1 MEVVA
6 ATPNGT
12 GVPPFH
18 NHDVHEWSR
27 IDSLTGVLERARLE
41 TDHWT
46 ARTSHSSHNYGKVV
60 DTRARS
66 NADGAIQQARR
77 QLEVFQSSVPGGRLQ
92 VIKSHTVSS
101 SRWTSK
107 SEHKDVAPHFTDL
120 ELPLNPLDL
129 TSQKSRA
136 TVGRSVGRRP
146 PSRPRGRDEPRQILP
161 ESHSTV
167 PANLHR
173 ISRLCNQ
180 VHENAVKQTF
190 GKYHKPPIHER
201 ESGDG
206 VEIIEIERPVNEH
219 TNLSRTKSTS
229 SEDIHLTPEKE
240 KQNKSV
246 EDLEDLEQ
254 LQNWRRTSKIRR
266 SLQFPTQNK
275 TSTTKP
281 LDVPIST
288 GSVRKI
294 REDLE
299 TGRRL
304 NTALRGNNV
313 DLEALDHILQL
324 ITSPSDVHSGGKFE
338 EPEKDEQNITK
349 QPKRHSFVTVE
360 SLQEV
365 RGRLRRTSSPVDTIV
380 KSKKDEEPDDG
391 IVTEDPLNKQLEDMP
406 ALDSASPQSRV
417 RSYVY
422 GMEVLMNKKPIV
434 GTGSLESRTSR
445 QLNGS
450 INRNEDWYNRRK
462 SYGFE
467 QVHNQEPTNTIS
479 KNNASMDSSTDS
491 GICRSSEIMLVPTTN
506 KSSVQLNKS
515 SDLNDSQKDE
525 IYNRI
530 NKYNTP
536 NESAVPNIGNV
547 KRYASIFEQ
556 KRDSSRIR
564 DYEGT
569 KITIPIVP
577 EGYHD
582 RELDCSPFSYNRN
595 IHNGEIKR
603 HSIAVDESRYVTQAP
618 ANHYRRTSLAINDK
632 TADEAL
638 DDDFSQGKRH
648 KKVEFCK
655 TEVHFAVDS
664 GRVNIVATD
673 EKPPPTNNFRRRR
686 RNSATLYN
694 NLLTEAN
701 KNGLPVLHFGDSSYE
716 KNMFNF
722 TNQEDELNFDALQ
735 IADAGSKPN
744 DQFCNGT
751 VTVSTN
757 QTRPSYGDDVDEE
770 EKESAECETPKG
782 ILKNKPIKPKP
793 YLLGDDPYCIDKPVN
808 DEKQIWGVKL
818 KPVHSDLEPQMW
830 KSTVTLKN
838 TLYDKNCNLRRVE
851 QDEPVNETRSELD
864 QFDNIRIVS
873 SQLNGLRPVEDL
885 RRPEI
890 KGYSTKVN
898 IGSGEAVVIEDVK
911 RQILNKGLVVR
922 IGHGTENAH
931 TICSKTTSND
941 STNTTTT
948 TKITIDL
955 APSPIERSV
964 TLEPTVRLPRAS
976 ISNFKSTSLVLNT
989 FKNEIQEANIKAKG
1003 KSNIPQQLE
1012 ALRKLYEDWPSDSEA
1027 DKEVQQLMNASE
1039 SVPVKEL
1046 DDATSSVVSGSW
1058 SKMRAFR
1065 NMQQQRAKIISDASE
1080 VKFNSNAR
1088 LEKGSLNVNQTIT
1101 DVRKEPFTRTPTMG
1115 SSPSSD
1121 RRKIKII
1128 SKTPNSPV
1136 VLRRVACDP
1145 KRQELRASDKLSSPS
1160 LVGQNL
1166 TKTEPTAKLG
1176 GIKKESTPES
1186 VTMAKLWGKRS
1197 PTPKIHIYN
1206 TLHSPVVQ
1214 RKGHTPSPTTENH
1227 YSTIKDKDSDVDSE
1241 RSPNRSV
1248 LRNPRRSEMAYFG
1261 VKVAPSPKPYKKG
1274 NVDCT
1279 TKSPVKPESRTYY
1292 KPRAKSPI
1300 YENVEEIKKTRHKTT
1315 VKEFDSSILDELTK
1329 AADQILQAVNGYA
1342 EEAEKQS
1349 LEEKQRNYKKE
1360 KLDTISETKSWKQR
1374 SVTKHNCT
1382 EKTDLSKPKLKHTS
1396 STSSVESITEARK
1409 ATTVGTNRR
1418 SVVDTDKHRKKSGS
1432 DSSSSR
1438 AATKARRLQRASSR
1452 EALLQSHG
1460 SSSEDLPI
1468 SIDVPVRKSR
1478 VARKG
1483 KTVQVGDSH
1492 SVESKS
1498 RRQEEK
1504 GKSEE
1509 RVPVGALPTIRH
1521 KTAVSTIRS
1530 TAEKA
1535 QSRERSHRTKN
1546 EDIRKKGTLK
1556 KETIRTTPSRSDRNA
1571 NTTSREAITHRISTA
1586 NIKKCTNLKS

>member
-161 ESHSTV
+161 ESHSTA

-898 IGSGEAVVIEDVK
+898 IGSGEAVVIE
-911 RQILNKGLVVR
+911 
-922 IGHGTENAH
+922 
-931 TICSKTTSND
+931 
-941 STNTTTT
+941 
-948 TKITIDL
+948 
-955 APSPIERSV
+955 
-964 TLEPTVRLPRAS
+964 
-976 ISNFKSTSLVLNT
+976 
-989 FKNEIQEANIKAKG
+989 
-1003 KSNIPQQLE
+1003 
-1012 ALRKLYEDWPSDSEA
+1012 
-1027 DKEVQQLMNASE
+1027 
-1039 SVPVKEL
+1039 
-1046 DDATSSVVSGSW
+1046 
-1058 SKMRAFR
+1058 
-1065 NMQQQRAKIISDASE
+1065 
-1080 VKFNSNAR
+1080 
-1088 LEKGSLNVNQTIT
+1088 GSLNVNQTIT

-1186 VTMAKLWGKRS
+1186 VTTAKLWGKRS

-1261 VKVAPSPKPYKKG
+1261 VKVAPSPKSYKKG

-1586 NIKKCTNLKS
+1586 YVPLYRRRKVEKNECPCLCS

>member
-6 ATPNGT
+6 ATPNSN

-46 ARTSHSSHNYGKVV
+46 ASTNHSSHNYGKVV

-107 SEHKDVAPHFTDL
+107 SPLVNEHKDVTPHFTDL

-146 PSRPRGRDEPRQILP
+146 PSRPRGRDDTQSHNRQTFG
-161 ESHSTV
+161 ESHSTGTTS
-167 PANLHR
+167 LHR

-180 VHENAVKQTF
+180 VHENAVKQTL

-206 VEIIEIERPVNEH
+206 VEIVEIERATNENINEH
-219 TNLSRTKSTS
+219 TNLIRTKSTS

-266 SLQFPTQNK
+266 SLQFPAQNK
-275 TSTTKP
+275 TAATKP
-281 LDVPIST
+281 LDVPINT

-313 DLEALDHILQL
+313 DLEALDQILQL
-324 ITSPSDVHSGGKFE
+324 ITSPTELHSDNRFE
-338 EPEKDEQNITK
+338 EPEKDEQITTKK
-349 QPKRHSFVTVE
+349 QKRHSFVTVE

-365 RGRLRRTSSPVDTIV
+365 RGRLRRTSSPVDDTYTTL
-380 KSKKDEEPDDG
+380 KSKKEEEADDG
-391 IVTEDPLNKQLEDMP
+391 IVTEDPLNKQIEDMP
-406 ALDSASPQSRV
+406 ALDVASSQSRV

-422 GMEVLMNKKPIV
+422 GMEALMNKKPIL

-445 QLNGS
+445 QLNGTS
-450 INRNEDWYNRRK
+450 TSRNEDWYNRRK

-479 KNNASMDSSTDS
+479 KNNTFMDSSTDS

-515 SDLNDSQKDE
+515 NDLNDSQKDE
-525 IYNRI
+525 IFNRV
-530 NKYNTP
+530 NKYNTQ
-536 NESAVPNIGNV
+536 NESGVSNIGSV

-556 KRDSSRIR
+556 KRDSSMMR

-577 EGYHD
+577 DALSDSYHNKD
-582 RELDCSPFSYNRN
+582 MECIPFNYNRN
-595 IHNGEIKR
+595 ITNGEIKR

-618 ANHYRRTSLAINDK
+618 TNNYRRTSLAINDK
-632 TADEAL
+632 TAGDTYDVL
-638 DDDFSQGKRH
+638 DDDLSQGKRH

-716 KNMFNF
+716 RSMFNF
-722 TNQEDELNFDALQ
+722 TDHEDDLNFQALQ
-735 IADAGSKPN
+735 ITESDNKSN
-744 DQFCNGT
+744 DQFANST

-757 QTRPSYGDDVDEE
+757 QSRPNYCDDADEDQ
-770 EKESAECETPKG
+770 KENIECEIPKS
-782 ILKNKPIKPKP
+782 ILKNKPVKPKP
-793 YLLGDDPYCIDKPVN
+793 YLLGDDPYCIQTSVN
-808 DEKQIWGVKL
+808 DEKKIWGVKL
-818 KPVHSDLEPQMW
+818 KPVHSPLEPQMW

-838 TLYDKNCNLRRVE
+838 TLYDKNGSMQRPE
-851 QDEPVNETRSELD
+851 QNDLLVSTNEIKEEQNTSD
-864 QFDNIRIVS
+864 HNDNIRIIS
-873 SQLNGLRPVEDL
+873 SQLNSTCPVEDL
-885 RRPEI
+885 RKPEM

-898 IGSGEAVVIEDVK
+898 IGSGEAVVIE
-911 RQILNKGLVVR
+911 
-922 IGHGTENAH
+922 
-931 TICSKTTSND
+931 
-941 STNTTTT
+941 
-948 TKITIDL
+948 
-955 APSPIERSV
+955 
-964 TLEPTVRLPRAS
+964 
-976 ISNFKSTSLVLNT
+976 
-989 FKNEIQEANIKAKG
+989 
-1003 KSNIPQQLE
+1003 
-1012 ALRKLYEDWPSDSEA
+1012 
-1027 DKEVQQLMNASE
+1027 
-1039 SVPVKEL
+1039 
-1046 DDATSSVVSGSW
+1046 
-1058 SKMRAFR
+1058 
-1065 NMQQQRAKIISDASE
+1065 
-1080 VKFNSNAR
+1080 
-1088 LEKGSLNVNQTIT
+1088 GSLNVNQMLTE
-1101 DVRKEPFTRTPTMG
+1101 VKKEPFTRTPTLN
-1115 SSPSSD
+1115 SSTSTE
-1121 RRKIKII
+1121 RHNRKIKIM

-1136 VLRRVACDP
+1136 ILRKTVCDS
-1145 KRQELRASDKLSSPS
+1145 KRLELKANYASEKLSSPS

-1166 TKTEPTAKLG
+1166 SKTDPITKVG
-1176 GIKKESTPES
+1176 GWKKENALDGNTNTS
-1186 VTMAKLWGKRS
+1186 KLWGKRS
-1197 PTPKIHIYN
+1197 PAPTVHIYD
-1206 TLHSPVVQ
+1206 TLHSPLVQ
-1214 RKGHTPSPTTENH
+1214 RKSHAPSPTTENL
-1227 YSTIKDKDSDVDSE
+1227 YCTIKDRDSDVDSE
-1241 RSPNRSV
+1241 RQKSPNRSV

-1261 VKVAPSPKPYKKG
+1261 VKTVPSPRPFKKTNADTSTKPPIK
-1274 NVDCT
+1274 T
-1279 TKSPVKPESRTYY
+1279 ETKNSGTYL
-1292 KPRAKSPI
+1292 KPRAKSPV
-1300 YENVEEIKKTRHKTT
+1300 YENVEEIKRTKHKTT
-1315 VKEFDSSILDELTK
+1315 VREFDSSILDELTK

-1349 LEEKQRNYKKE
+1349 LEEKKKSNTKKE

-1374 SVTKHNCT
+1374 SITKHNCN

-1396 STSSVESITEARK
+1396 STSSVESISESRK
-1409 ATTVGTNRR
+1409 PITGTNRR
-1418 SVVDTDKHRKKSGS
+1418 SISDSDKNKKKSGS
-1432 DSSSSR
+1432 DTSSSR

-1460 SSSEDLPI
+1460 SSSEDLPV

-1478 VARKG
+1478 MVRKS
-1483 KTVQVGDSH
+1483 KSSQVSDAH
-1492 SVESKS
+1492 STDMKS
-1498 RRQEEK
+1498 RRHEEK

-1535 QSRERSHRTKN
+1535 QSRERCHRSKN
-1546 EDIRKKGTLK
+1546 EDTRKKGTLK
-1556 KETIRTTPSRSDRNA
+1556 KETIRTSASRNDRN
-1571 NTTSREAITHRISTA
+1571 THTSSREAITHRISTA
-1586 NIKKCTNLKS
+1586 NIKKCTNLKC